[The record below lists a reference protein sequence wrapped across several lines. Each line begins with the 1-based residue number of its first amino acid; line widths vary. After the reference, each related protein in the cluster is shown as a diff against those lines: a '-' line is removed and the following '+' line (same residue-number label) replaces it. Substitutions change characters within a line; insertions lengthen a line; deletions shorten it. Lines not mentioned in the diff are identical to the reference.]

1 MRSKSRDSYNYLINN
16 LNNKNYAVAEILAEE
31 LLSLDP
37 KDISALQVLIYI
49 NINTFNFSKA
59 ISLVNFCI
67 SINSLTSEI
76 AYFGAVA
83 YLRTGGVAEA
93 KRMLL
98 IASNLNPTYDLV
110 DELNK
115 IIHLHELADQP
126 VNLDN
131 LTFKFNS
138 ASIEYEAGRLNAV
151 YKTPEFIFNEVRR
164 IKPLK
169 YNSVLDLGCGTGL
182 SGILFRDFTEY
193 LSGVDLSI
201 EMMAL
206 ALDKKIYNEL
216 SEEDILQFLSKSVTN
231 RWDVII
237 AASVFIYFGDLC
249 KLFEQIYR
257 VLNING
263 VVSFDLND
271 DPNSNYYSVFSL
283 NGLQFQHGK
292 NYVLSCANK
301 AGLQVESIINSD
313 FQYLKIGESHPG
325 LIYSFIKRN

>member
-1 MRSKSRDSYNYLINN
+1 MRSKSRYSYNFLINY

-31 LLSLDP
+31 FLSINS
-37 KDISALQVLIYI
+37 KDITALQVLIYI

-83 YLRTGGVAEA
+83 HLRTGGLDEA

-138 ASIEYEAGRLNAV
+138 ASIEYEAGRRNAV

-271 DPNSNYYSVFSL
+271 DPNNDYYSVFSL

-292 NYVLSCANK
+292 NYVLSCAK
-301 AGLQVESIINSD
+301 KVGLQVENIINSD
-313 FQYLKIGESHPG
+313 FQYLQIGESHPG
-325 LIYSFIKRN
+325 LIYSFIKRD

>member
-1 MRSKSRDSYNYLINN
+1 MRSKSRDSYNFLINN
-16 LNNKNYAVAEILAEE
+16 LNNKNYVVAEILAEE
-31 LLSLDP
+31 FLSLNSE
-37 KDISALQVLIYI
+37 DITALQVLIYI

-83 YLRTGGVAEA
+83 HLRTGGVDEA

-115 IIHLHELADQP
+115 ISHLHELADQP

-138 ASIEYEAGRLNAV
+138 ASIEYEAGRRNAV

-249 KLFEQIYR
+249 KLFEEIYR

-271 DPNSNYYSVFSL
+271 DPNNDYYSVFSL

-292 NYVLSCANK
+292 NYVLSCAK
-301 AGLQVESIINSD
+301 KVGLQVENIINSD
-313 FQYLKIGESHPG
+313 FQYLQIGESHHG
-325 LIYSFIKRN
+325 LIYSFIKRD

>member
-1 MRSKSRDSYNYLINN
+1 MRSKSRDNYNFLINN
-16 LNNKNYAVAEILAEE
+16 LNNKNYAAAEILAEE
-31 LLSLDP
+31 FLLINS
-37 KDISALQVLIYI
+37 KDITALQVLIYI

-83 YLRTGGVAEA
+83 HLRTGGVDEA

-115 IIHLHELADQP
+115 IIHLHELADQS

-138 ASIEYEAGRLNAV
+138 ASIEYEAGRRNAV

-193 LSGVDLSI
+193 LSGVDLSV

-249 KLFEQIYR
+249 KLFEEIYR

-271 DPNSNYYSVFSL
+271 DPNNDYYSVFSL

-292 NYVLSCANK
+292 NYVLSCAK
-301 AGLQVESIINSD
+301 KVGLQVENIINSD
-313 FQYLKIGESHPG
+313 FQYLQIGESHPG
-325 LIYSFIKRN
+325 LIYSFIKRD

>member
-1 MRSKSRDSYNYLINN
+1 MRSKSINSYNFLINN
-16 LNNKNYAVAEILAEE
+16 LNNKNYAAAEILAEE
-31 LLSLDP
+31 FLSINS
-37 KDISALQVLIYI
+37 KDITALQVLIYI

-83 YLRTGGVAEA
+83 HLRTGGVDEA

-138 ASIEYEAGRLNAV
+138 ASIEYEAGRRNAV

-164 IKPLK
+164 IKPFK
-169 YNSVLDLGCGTGL
+169 YNYVLDLGCGTGL

-216 SEEDILQFLSKSVTN
+216 SEEDILQFLSKSVTKK
-231 RWDVII
+231 WDVII

-271 DPNSNYYSVFSL
+271 DPNNDYYSVFSL

-292 NYVLSCANK
+292 NYVLSCAK
-301 AGLQVESIINSD
+301 KVGLQVENIINSD
-313 FQYLKIGESHPG
+313 FQYLQIGESHPG
-325 LIYSFIKRN
+325 LIYSFIKRD

>member
-1 MRSKSRDSYNYLINN
+1 MRSKSRDNYNFLINN
-16 LNNKNYAVAEILAEE
+16 LNNKNYAAAEILAEE
-31 LLSLDP
+31 FLSINS
-37 KDISALQVLIYI
+37 KDITALQVLIYI
-49 NINTFNFSKA
+49 NINTFKFSKA

-83 YLRTGGVAEA
+83 HLRTGGVDEA

-115 IIHLHELADQP
+115 IIHLHELADQS

-138 ASIEYEAGRLNAV
+138 ASIEYEAGRRNAV

-193 LSGVDLSI
+193 LSGVDLSV

-271 DPNSNYYSVFSL
+271 DPNNDYYSVFSL

-292 NYVLSCANK
+292 NYVLSCAK
-301 AGLQVESIINSD
+301 KVGLQVENIINSD
-313 FQYLKIGESHPG
+313 FQYLQIGESHPG
-325 LIYSFIKRN
+325 LIYSFIKRD

>member
-1 MRSKSRDSYNYLINN
+1 MRSKSRDNYNFLINN
-16 LNNKNYAVAEILAEE
+16 LNNKNYAAAEILAEE
-31 LLSLDP
+31 FLSINS
-37 KDISALQVLIYI
+37 KDITALQVLIYI

-83 YLRTGGVAEA
+83 HLRTGGVDEA

-138 ASIEYEAGRLNAV
+138 ASIEYEAGRRNAV

-193 LSGVDLSI
+193 LSGVDLSV

-271 DPNSNYYSVFSL
+271 DPNNDYYSVFSL

-292 NYVLSCANK
+292 NYVLSCAK
-301 AGLQVESIINSD
+301 KVGLQVENIINSD
-313 FQYLKIGESHPG
+313 FQYLQIGESHPG
-325 LIYSFIKRN
+325 LIYSFIKRD

>member
-1 MRSKSRDSYNYLINN
+1 MRSKSRDNYNFLINN
-16 LNNKNYAVAEILAEE
+16 LNNKNYAAAEILAEE
-31 LLSLDP
+31 FLSINS
-37 KDISALQVLIYI
+37 KDITALQVLIYI

-83 YLRTGGVAEA
+83 HLRTGGVDEA

-115 IIHLHELADQP
+115 IIHLHELADQS

-138 ASIEYEAGRLNAV
+138 ASIEYEAGRRNAV

-169 YNSVLDLGCGTGL
+169 YNSALDLGCGTGL

-193 LSGVDLSI
+193 LSGVDLSV

-206 ALDKKIYNEL
+206 ALDKKIYNEI

-271 DPNSNYYSVFSL
+271 DPNNDYYSVFSL

-292 NYVLSCANK
+292 NYVLSCAK
-301 AGLQVESIINSD
+301 KVGLQVENIINSD
-313 FQYLKIGESHPG
+313 FQYLQIGESHPG
-325 LIYSFIKRN
+325 LIYSFIKRD

>member
-1 MRSKSRDSYNYLINN
+1 MRSKSRDNYNFLINN
-16 LNNKNYAVAEILAEE
+16 LNNKNYAAAEILAEE
-31 LLSLDP
+31 FLSINS
-37 KDISALQVLIYI
+37 KDITALQVLIYI

-83 YLRTGGVAEA
+83 HLRTGGVDEA

-138 ASIEYEAGRLNAV
+138 TSIEYEAGRRNAV

-193 LSGVDLSI
+193 LSGVDLSV

-263 VVSFDLND
+263 VVCFDLND
-271 DPNSNYYSVFSL
+271 DPNNDYYSVFSL

-292 NYVLSCANK
+292 NYVLSCAK
-301 AGLQVESIINSD
+301 KVGLQVENIINSD
-313 FQYLKIGESHPG
+313 FQYLQIGESHPG
-325 LIYSFIKRN
+325 LIYSFIKRD

>member
-1 MRSKSRDSYNYLINN
+1 MRSKSRDNYNFLINN
-16 LNNKNYAVAEILAEE
+16 LNNKNYAAAEILAEE
-31 LLSLDP
+31 FLSINS
-37 KDISALQVLIYI
+37 KDITALQVLIYI

-83 YLRTGGVAEA
+83 HLRTGGVDEA

-115 IIHLHELADQP
+115 IIHLHEFADQP

-138 ASIEYEAGRLNAV
+138 ASIEYEAGRRNAV

-193 LSGVDLSI
+193 LSGVDLSV

-271 DPNSNYYSVFSL
+271 DPNNDYYSVFSL

-292 NYVLSCANK
+292 NYVLSCAK
-301 AGLQVESIINSD
+301 KVGLQVENIINSD
-313 FQYLKIGESHPG
+313 FQYLQIGESHPG
-325 LIYSFIKRN
+325 LIYSFIKRD